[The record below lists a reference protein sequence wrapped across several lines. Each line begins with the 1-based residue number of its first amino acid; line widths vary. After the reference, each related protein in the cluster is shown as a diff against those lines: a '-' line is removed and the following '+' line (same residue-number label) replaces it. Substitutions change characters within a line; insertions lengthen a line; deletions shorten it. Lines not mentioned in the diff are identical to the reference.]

1 YHDVAD
7 PSAEDIIG
15 QVSAQGRRL
24 AERLAPIGRTVA
36 VASGKGGVGKS
47 AVTANLAAALA
58 AHGLAVGAADDDLNG
73 PSLARMLG
81 ASSSGP
87 LRVVDGAVEPAVGA
101 SGVKV
106 MSMDLL
112 LADDDAP
119 VAWRE
124 PELGHFIYQSTLETG
139 ALREFL
145 ADVAWGPLDV
155 LLIDVPPGTDKLA
168 RLVELL
174 PGLDLLLL
182 VTTPSEMARFV
193 VAKSVRAAREAGVKE
208 LGLVAN
214 MTAYACPS
222 CGHADP
228 LFGADGAREL
238 AEAAELPLWAEIPF
252 DPRLAAATDAG
263 RPFVLEAPEA
273 PAARAFEAL
282 AARVAA
288 LANPEATPLPLG
300 AP

>member
-1 YHDVAD
+1 MPRRIRTYHDVAD
-7 PSAEDIIG
+7 PGAEDIIG

-58 AHGLAVGAADDDLNG
+58 AHGLAVGAADADLNG

-81 ASSSGP
+81 AAGGS

-101 SGVKV
+101 GGVKV

-112 LADDDAP
+112 LSADDAP

-124 PELGHFIYQSTLETG
+124 PDMGHFIYQSTLETG

-155 LLIDVPPGTDKLA
+155 L
-168 RLVELL
+168 
-174 PGLDLLLL
+174 
-182 VTTPSEMARFV
+182 
-193 VAKSVRAAREAGVKE
+193 
-208 LGLVAN
+208 
-214 MTAYACPS
+214 
-222 CGHADP
+222 
-228 LFGADGAREL
+228 
-238 AEAAELPLWAEIPF
+238 
-252 DPRLAAATDAG
+252 
-263 RPFVLEAPEA
+263 
-273 PAARAFEAL
+273 
-282 AARVAA
+282 
-288 LANPEATPLPLG
+288 
-300 AP
+300 